1 MWSKLHVDSGHVI
14 KTAWLTVFVWSKLA
28 DSSHVIRNAWL
39 TVVMWSE
46 LSGWLYSCDQNCL
59 VDSSHVIRTAFS
71 IHGITCT
78 MKIAIMIYVFFFPTH
93 VLSINFI
100 SLIFHYFSM
109 SHFKALFTWMNVVY
123 YVESCFYNEPQKK
136 TPIDSGY
143 IPSASVWSHSF
154 LKHTMYEVINSSIKM
169 SEVISAWST
178 WKGCLKHC
186 TMLCLINYE
195 TWTVIFL
202 DFIFFITHTKFQT
215 TFM

>member
-1 MWSKLHVDSGHVI
+1 MLQVVLWFHVTPIFKTPFLQLVPSSIYVESMIIVSTKSCITFWTFSLSCFISGFQTFQTEHMETFNCLADSSHVIRTAWLTVVMWSKLHVDSGHVI

-93 VLSINFI
+93 VLSINLI

-109 SHFKALFTWMNVVY
+109 S
-123 YVESCFYNEPQKK
+123 K
-136 TPIDSGY
+136 T
-143 IPSASVWSHSF
+143 
-154 LKHTMYEVINSSIKM
+154 L
-169 SEVISAWST
+169 
-178 WKGCLKHC
+178 
-186 TMLCLINYE
+186 LI
-195 TWTVIFL
+195 W
-202 DFIFFITHTKFQT
+202 Q
-215 TFM
+215 

>member
-1 MWSKLHVDSGHVI
+1 
-14 KTAWLTVFVWSKLA
+14 
-28 DSSHVIRNAWL
+28 VIRNAWL

-109 SHFKALFTWMNVVY
+109 SHFKALFTCAWI
-123 YVESCFYNEPQKK
+123 Q
-136 TPIDSGY
+136 
-143 IPSASVWSHSF
+143 SARQFWSHDYSQPSISDHMTTVGQFWSHEYCQSGSF
-154 LKHTMYEVINSSIKM
+154 DHMTTVNMQFWSHDYCQPSSSDHM
-169 SEVISAWST
+169 T
-178 WKGCLKHC
+178 
-186 TMLCLINYE
+186 
-195 TWTVIFL
+195 TVGQAI
-202 DFIFFITHTKFQT
+202 FITWLLSGSFDHMNTVYVCFLEVCT
-215 TFM
+215 RFGGYLDRDWIC